1 MKAAH
6 TRRGLTDVAYEY
18 VKGQLFESRFL
29 PGDWLPIDPIAT
41 ELGVS
46 RQPVMDCMKRLAMDG
61 FVLIVPQVGC
71 QVRSYSAE
79 EIADFFRLFAFGEA
93 LATEMAT
100 SRATDDDLRQL
111 QAVSR
116 RIGELATQNLS
127 PTDLARK
134 YRELNRVFHAE
145 IRRMARSPSVTE
157 VVEHMGDRG
166 DFFVA
171 TSGRPFFAETL
182 REAHTEHEEVLHA
195 MMQRDSAKA
204 AGSIRHHIEA
214 TNRRLQA
221 FLTQAVERRGQTG
234 IR

>member
-157 VVEHMGDRG
+157 VVEHMGDRS

-221 FLTQAVERRGQTG
+221 FLLQGRA